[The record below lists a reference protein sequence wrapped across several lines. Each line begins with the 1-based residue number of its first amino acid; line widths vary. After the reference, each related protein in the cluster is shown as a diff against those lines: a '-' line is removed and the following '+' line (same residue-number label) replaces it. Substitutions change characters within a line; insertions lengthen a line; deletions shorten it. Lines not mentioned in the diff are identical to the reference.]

1 MKYLLSMYQ
10 PDGGP
15 PPDLDLAPIMRELG
29 KINDELKA
37 AGAWIFA
44 GGLADAPSATVVHAQ
59 KTGDVLIT
67 DGPYIEGKEH
77 MGGFDIIDVADLDEA
92 IGWARRISEIT
103 GLPMEVRPFQ
113 FER

>member
-37 AGAWIFA
+37 AGAWVFA

-59 KTGDVLIT
+59 KNGDVLIT
-67 DGPYIEGKEH
+67 DGPYVEGKEH
-77 MGGFDIIDVADLDEA
+77 MGGFDIVDVADLDEA
-92 IGWARRISEIT
+92 LGWARRISEVT
-103 GLPMEVRPFQ
+103 GLPMEVRPFR
-113 FER
+113 FEH